1 MGSIAYF
8 LDSGVDFQ
16 DRNELRP
23 GRDALR
29 RVRHVPL
36 TGRER
41 AARLSAQAQRNDT

>member
-1 MGSIAYF
+1 MQNQF
-8 LDSGVDFQ
+8 LLS
-16 DRNELRP
+16 RNELRP

-36 TGRER
+36 TGRGR